1 MNGFVTRKLWE
12 NASACVRLL
21 AALALLLLAACQ
33 SPTPRTVNSEV
44 LGEIQQALETSA
56 AQNSATAANQPA
68 PEAVLQAL
76 VPGLTL
82 SSQAL
87 QPVEARFDFAVQQ
100 PMDARE
106 FFSLLTTGTD
116 YSIALH
122 PGVNGTISAL
132 DLKNVT
138 IQEAMDQVS
147 ALYGFAITRTGNIY
161 QVMPGGMQ
169 TRIYK
174 IDYLNVTRNGNS
186 NMSVVGGG
194 IMQGG
199 QGGGLGGLGGGLG
212 GIGGGLGGI
221 GGGFGGIGGGLGGI
235 GGVGGAGGIGG
246 VGGFGGMGMGGMGMG
261 NTGGAMINTSSEADY
276 WEDLQEIIESIINVG
291 DSSQN
296 SGGLLDSLGNGN
308 NAGQRAVVVSP
319 QTGMVVVRAFP
330 HELDQVADFLA
341 QSQDALQRQV
351 VLEAKIL
358 EVELKE
364 GFQSGIDLSALARVN
379 STNQIETAFNFLG
392 TRGSGGEEGNGSN
405 VTNIGTLGGTGTGSG
420 AGLIGYQARDFES
433 VIRLLETQGVVQ
445 VISSPRIT
453 TLNNQKAVF
462 KVGGEQYLSTN
473 PMSSTVQGTGTTTSN
488 QNANLQPFFSGIA
501 LDVTPQISSSGD
513 IILHI
518 HPLLNEVTED
528 NKLIGDQMFPLA
540 NSTTRESDSIA
551 RARNGEVVVIS
562 GLMQTRARGSE
573 AGIPGARS
581 IPVAGYAF
589 GQRQTETVK
598 TELVILLRAI
608 VDEGTNM
615 QGLIEDHTESFEA
628 LRRQIDPY
636 YR

>member
-1 MNGFVTRKLWE
+1 MNGFVTRYGRE
-12 NASACVRLL
+12 NASGCVRLL
-21 AALALLLLAACQ
+21 AGLGLLLLAACQ

-44 LGEIQQALETSA
+44 MGDIQQALESSS
-56 AQNSATAANQPA
+56 AQNSAATANQPA
-68 PEAVLQAL
+68 PDEVLQAL

-106 FFSLLTTGTD
+106 FFTLLTTGTD

-122 PGVNGTISAL
+122 PGVTGTISAL

-147 ALYGFAITRTGNIY
+147 ALYGFSITRTGNIF

-169 TRIYK
+169 TRIFK

-194 IMQGG
+194 IMQGA

-212 GIGGGLGGI
+212 GINGGLGGI
-221 GGGFGGIGGGLGGI
+221 GGGLGGVGGIGGI
-235 GGVGGAGGIGG
+235 GGVGGVGG
-246 VGGFGGMGMGGMGMG
+246 VGGLGGIGMGGMGMG

-276 WEDLQEIIESIINVG
+276 WEDLQEIIESIINVSG
-291 DSSQN
+291 SSQ
-296 SGGLLDSLGNGN
+296 STGGLLEGLGGGN
-308 NAGQRAVVVSP
+308 NDSGQRAVIVSP
-319 QTGMVVVRAFP
+319 QTGMIVVRAMP

-392 TRGSGGEEGNGSN
+392 GSGTGGDDSTGSN
-405 VTNIGTLGGTGTGSG
+405 VTNLGTLSGTGAGSG

-501 LDVTPQISSSGD
+501 LDVTPQISSTGD

-562 GLMQTRARGSE
+562 GLMQTRVRGSE

-581 IPVAGYAF
+581 IPVAGNAF
-589 GQRQTETVK
+589 GQRETETVK

-615 QGLIEDHTESFEA
+615 QGVIEDHTESFEA